1 MTERALTGVKR
12 TAGNATGTSGR
23 RTEGGCACSGLSA
36 RDVVETDR
44 AQFTVQRRCCDRK
57 AAGEEEVPRAET
69 IYLGHEEQLE
79 RRPTRLA
86 CFQGQARSEEGL
98 ARAKAG
104 QQSCVLPTPV
114 APSATDFLR
123 EDLGPVLFPIWGCL
137 LSGTLS
143 KLQASSATKST
154 DRSHHM
160 SKMEKRRHRDP
171 VRGVG
176 PNFTSPPL

>member
-1 MTERALTGVKR
+1 MGGELSNPLTERALTGVKG

-79 RRPTRLA
+79 REANTACLYPRP
-86 CFQGQARSEEGL
+86 
-98 ARAKAG
+98 
-104 QQSCVLPTPV
+104 
-114 APSATDFLR
+114 
-123 EDLGPVLFPIWGCL
+123 
-137 LSGTLS
+137 S
-143 KLQASSATKST
+143 KK
-154 DRSHHM
+154 
-160 SKMEKRRHRDP
+160 
-171 VRGVG
+171 
-176 PNFTSPPL
+176 